1 MINAPLIESSSE
13 EERRAF
19 IKNRYP
25 CIADCDMCG
34 LCTIFHGKD
43 PENALFVHQIAKSN
57 KKYIAYRCDNM
68 VLLVCVLWY
77 ILRIVTLRTTEK
89 ER

>member
-34 LCTIFHGKD
+34 LCRIFHGKD
-43 PENALFVHQIAKSN
+43 PENAYRD
-57 KKYIAYRCDNM
+57 YIKG
-68 VLLVCVLWY
+68 
-77 ILRIVTLRTTEK
+77 IRTFAEVSDDYTH
-89 ER
+89 

>member
-34 LCTIFHGKD
+34 FCKIFHGKD
-43 PENALFVHQIAKSN
+43 PENAYHD
-57 KKYIAYRCDNM
+57 YIMGIRTFAEVSDD
-68 VLLVCVLWY
+68 Y
-77 ILRIVTLRTTEK
+77 IH
-89 ER
+89 